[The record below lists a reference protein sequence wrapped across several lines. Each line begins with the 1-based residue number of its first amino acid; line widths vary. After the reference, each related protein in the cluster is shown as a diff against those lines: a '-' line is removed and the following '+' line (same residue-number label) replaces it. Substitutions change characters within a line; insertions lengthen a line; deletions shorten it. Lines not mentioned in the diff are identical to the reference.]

1 MQLIFGILVALF
13 GLALIIVIKL
23 STTFFHEMGHAI
35 PALIFTKKP
44 VSVYVGSYGD
54 ISNTLQLKFS
64 RLQLYLK
71 PNIMDWKIG
80 MCRHEEVVSDT
91 WKRVLITLGGPIA
104 SLVVSIPLM
113 MHYKSIASSDFLSFV
128 VIVFIGSACYD
139 FLSNM
144 LPIATPITMHDGAV
158 AYCDGYMLLTMFR
171 RQFASEE
178 HLSLS
183 QKFHDEQYDEVIAI
197 GTDLITDN
205 PKKRFPYD
213 FVIESLIKTKDFN
226 GALGVYGVLKEN
238 MGLEKH
244 DYYSIGKLYK
254 DLGNYSEALKFLE
267 QYRYTNYTDSNV
279 LGLIGSA
286 QVELGNHQEAIQT
299 LSNLLELNP
308 SDMEARCN
316 RGLALIH
323 LREYD
328 HAIADL
334 QVVKHHDPKN
344 PNLYFNLGLI
354 DERKGDYNSALNNY
368 EQAKSLDCTH
378 HGLDYKIEDLKG
390 RI

>member
-1 MQLIFGILVALF
+1 MDLIFGIVVALF
-13 GLALIIVIKL
+13 GLALIILIKL
-23 STTFFHEMGHAI
+23 STTFFHEIGHAI
-35 PALIFTKKP
+35 PALIFTDKP

-54 ISNTLQLKFS
+54 ISNTFRLRIRRLELFLK
-64 RLQLYLK
+64 L
-71 PNIMDWKIG
+71 NILDWKIG
-80 MCRHEEVVSDT
+80 MCRHEEVVSAT

-113 MHYKSIASSDFLSFV
+113 VHYKSIASSEFGSFV

-144 LPIATPITMHDGAV
+144 LPVGTPINMHDGAV
-158 AYCDGYMLLTMFR
+158 AYSDGFVLLSMFNR
-171 RQFASEE
+171 HFASEE

-183 QKFHDEQYDEVIAI
+183 QKFDDEEYDEVIAI
-197 GTDLITDN
+197 ATGLISDN

-213 FVIESLIKTKDFN
+213 FVVESLIKTKDLN
-226 GALGVYGVLKEN
+226 GALGVYGVLKDN
-238 MGLEKH
+238 LGLEKH

-267 QYRYTNYTDSNV
+267 QYRYTNYADSKV

-286 QVELGNHQEAIQT
+286 QVELGNHREAIQT
-299 LSNLLELNP
+299 LNNLLELNP
-308 SDMEARCN
+308 MDMGARLN

-328 HAIADL
+328 HAIEDL
-334 QVVKHHDPKN
+334 QVVKHYDPKN

-354 DERKGDYNSALNNY
+354 DEHKGDYSAALNNFQ
-368 EQAKSLDCTH
+368 QAKALDCIR

-390 RI
+390 LI

>member
-54 ISNTLQLKFS
+54 ISNTFRLRIRRLELFLK
-64 RLQLYLK
+64 L
-71 PNIMDWKIG
+71 NIMDWKIG
-80 MCRHEEVVSDT
+80 MCHHEEVVSDT

-144 LPIATPITMHDGAV
+144 LPIATPINMHDGAV

-178 HLSLS
+178 HLILS
-183 QKFHDEQYDEVIAI
+183 QKFHDEQYDEVITI
-197 GTDLITDN
+197 GTDLITEN

-213 FVIESLIKTKDFN
+213 FVIESLIMTKDFN

-238 MGLEKH
+238 MGLEKQ

-354 DERKGDYNSALNNY
+354 DERKGDYSSALNNY
-368 EQAKSLDCTH
+368 QQAKALDCTH